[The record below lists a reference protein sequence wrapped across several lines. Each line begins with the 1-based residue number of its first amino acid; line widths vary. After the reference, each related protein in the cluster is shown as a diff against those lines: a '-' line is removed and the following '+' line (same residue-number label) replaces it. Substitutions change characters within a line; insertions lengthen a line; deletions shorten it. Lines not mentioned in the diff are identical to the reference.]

1 MAAHI
6 SLDVGD
12 LEAPSERCTKSA
24 SKSFPKR
31 RKPPPERGFS
41 LAGCS
46 RNSFDPGITGH
57 FGLPRLTYPPTRP
70 VLSSHQRKRWPG
82 HGCNWQAM
90 GEALVPAVRILRFL
104 RPWAYRGARF
114 RSR

>member
-1 MAAHI
+1 MPSGRRSIDSMSAANYGVAHRKNRV
-6 SLDVGD
+6 SSPD
-12 LEAPSERCTKSA
+12 LTNQA
-24 SKSFPKR
+24 SSC
-31 RKPPPERGFS
+31 GF

-70 VLSSHQRKRWPG
+70 VLSSHQRKPWPG